1 MFNFEFYAPTRV
13 VFGKETERRVGK
25 LVREYGGSRVLIH
38 YGGQSAVRSGLI
50 DRVEKAL
57 DEEGIFH
64 VKLGGVVP
72 NPHIGKVYEGIQL
85 GRENGVDFIL
95 AVGGGSTID
104 SSKAIAYAMADPDKD
119 VWELYAHERQASG
132 CLPIGVVLTIAAA
145 GSEMSNSSVIT
156 NEKTGTKRDY
166 SSNMGRPKFA
176 IMNPEL
182 TTTLPDYQTQAGCTD
197 IMMHTMERYFT
208 QGGNMEL
215 TDEIAEGLLRTVMK
229 YAEIL
234 HSDPTNYEARAEVMW
249 ASSLAHNDLTG
260 CGNDGGDFASHL
272 IEHEMGGM
280 FDVTHGAGLAAV
292 WPSWARYVYKNDLP
306 RFVRYAE
313 KVMGVVKTEGMS
325 DEEAAMK
332 GIEAMEAFY
341 HRIGMP
347 INMKELGIDPTE
359 AQMQKMA
366 EDAFKAKGGPLGSAK
381 VLQVEDIVA
390 IYHMAKG

>member
-85 GRENGVDFIL
+85 ARENGVDFIL

>member
-85 GRENGVDFIL
+85 ARENGVDFIL

-313 KVMGVVKTEGMS
+313 KVMGVVKTDGMS